1 MTDLD
6 GRVALVTGSSSGIGA
21 AVARSLAV
29 AGATVVVNSRSSVAD
44 GEAIAAEIGGTYVQ
58 ADVSEPDDAQRLVA
72 DVVAAH
78 GRIDVLVNNAG
89 TTQVIPH
96 HDLAAAS
103 PEVWHRLY
111 ATNVVAPFVLVT
123 AALETLQASAFGGC
137 VVNVGSL
144 AGVRPVGSSIPYAAS
159 KAALHHQSTLLAA
172 VFGPSLRVNVVAP
185 GYTETPWTA
194 SWTDTKAY
202 VEAIAPM
209 RRGATPE
216 DVAEAV
222 MYCVRSSYVTGE
234 VILVDGGL
242 GLR

>member
-1 MTDLD
+1 MTDLA

-21 AVARSLAV
+21 AVARALAA
-29 AGATVVVNSRSSVAD
+29 AGAGVVVNSRSSVAD
-44 GEAIAAEIGGTYVQ
+44 GEAVAQEIGGTYVQ
-58 ADVSEPDDAQRLVA
+58 ADVSDPDDARRLVA
-72 DVVAAH
+72 DVIARH

-89 TTQVIPH
+89 TTEVIPH
-96 HDLAAAS
+96 HDLAAAT
-103 PEVWHRLY
+103 PEVWQRLY
-111 ATNVVAPFVLVT
+111 ATNVIAPFVLVT
-123 AALETLQASAFGGC
+123 AALESLQASSFGGC

-159 KAALHHQSTLLAA
+159 KAALHHQSVLLAA

-222 MYCVRSSYVTGE
+222 MYCVRSRYVTGE